1 MNLSLA
7 GRTAIITGGTKG
19 LGLASA
25 KRFVEAGAKIV
36 IAGRGQEALDA
47 AVLSFPTGRVHGVRA
62 DVSVAADVQRLFDE
76 AVRVFGHV
84 DIVMNNAG
92 VARAVPFE
100 QLTDEMLQGDLEQK
114 LFAAIRLIR
123 LAWPGMKQ
131 RRWGRIVNVLN
142 IGSKAPQ
149 AATSPSVLSRA
160 AGLAL
165 TKSLA
170 HEFGPHNVLVNA
182 LCVGFI
188 EADQHVQAAAR
199 QGMAWNDYTAKRAK
213 EIPLGR
219 IGLAAEFANV
229 ACFLAS
235 DASSYVTGTAI
246 NVDGGRSPAV

>member
-1 MNLSLA
+1 MNLSLS

-25 KRFVEAGAKIV
+25 KRFVEAGAKVV
-36 IAGRGQEALDA
+36 IAGRGQDALDA
-47 AVLSFPTGRVHGVRA
+47 AVKSFPAGQVHGVRA

-92 VARAVPFE
+92 VARALPFE
-100 QLTDEMLQGDLEQK
+100 QLTDEVLQGDLEQK

-123 LAWPGMKQ
+123 LAWPKMKE
-131 RRWGRIVNVLN
+131 RRWGRIINVLN

-165 TKSLA
+165 TKSLS

-199 QGMAWNDYTAKRAK
+199 QGIPWDDYAAKRAK

-219 IGLAAEFANV
+219 IGLAEEFANV

-235 DASSYVTGTAI
+235 DASSYVTGTAL

>member
-1 MNLSLA
+1 MNLSLS
-7 GRTAIITGGTKG
+7 GRTAIVTGGTKG

-25 KRFVEAGAKIV
+25 KRFVEAGAKVV

-47 AVLSFPTGRVHGVRA
+47 ALRSFPAGRVHGVRA

-76 AVRVFGHV
+76 AVRTFGHV

-114 LFAAIRLIR
+114 LFAAIRLVR

-131 RRWGRIVNVLN
+131 RRWGRILNVLN
-142 IGSKAPQ
+142 IGAKAPQ
-149 AATSPSVLSRA
+149 AATNPSVLSRA

-199 QGMAWNDYTAKRAK
+199 QGMSWNDYTAKRAK

-219 IGLAAEFANV
+219 IGLAEEFANV

-235 DASSYVTGTAI
+235 EASSYVTGTAI